1 MRLHAALGLAAYL
14 ALVSAIFEDDAYHID
29 FHYALL
35 GLPRHDATFFQ
46 KPYGG
51 SKASLLYS
59 ISENQTIGAINPKDG
74 ALVWRQHPVSEPR
87 GKGHLRA
94 ADEQDTVVSAAGNR
108 VTAWSSSDGRLVWE
122 TDVDGSTVEDLE
134 ILEQEDG
141 ITKDEAKDVIVLVSG
156 TSHGIKRLDGK
167 TGRVKWTYEDS
178 RLVMLKRDESST
190 DPIFS
195 SDIPF
200 QVSTSPTTV
209 YYISLHSS
217 MIGAGSKL
225 KVTSLSPI
233 TGKKLDQYTLSSD
246 TEIASREHI
255 VFAGANTAAPIL
267 AWTDKSNN
275 VLKVNIIGTK
285 SVTSFNT
292 PGADPIEKI
301 VLHAPGHVNS
311 QAHFLVEYQTAF
323 GHSAEVYH
331 VDLKKNTVSKA
342 YSLPELQIRGTFA
355 TSTTDA
361 NVYFIRVTEDEV
373 SVVSSASHGILGRWP
388 TAKSPALAGS
398 YPVHAV
404 SEVVVK
410 SGAATAARSAVLF
423 SNGQWTLIRNGDI
436 AWTRPEFLSQASSAV
451 WAGLPE
457 VEALAAELE
466 VERHQNVVAAY
477 LHRVKRHVQDL
488 EHFPTW
494 AQSLPQRFLGSVVGK
509 PKETTVDDIQQD
521 TFGFHKLVIV
531 ATEKGRLAALDVG
544 SRGKVLWNVHLE
556 QFADTK
562 FEYPTL
568 KAHSGYVEV
577 KDPSFDGSIFINSTT
592 GGLASSVNLQ
602 MHVPLVAEG
611 QKLVSFGLANGVLT
625 GYLENQP
632 SSESVWTFEPPSG
645 ERLVGYTSRP
655 LNDPVASIGKVLG
668 DRSVLYKYLNPNLV
682 LVTAVSES
690 TRTASFY
697 LLDSASGQ
705 LLHTM
710 SHSDVDT
717 SRPIPSTIS
726 ENWFSYAFTVDSASS
741 PESRGYQLVVS
752 DLYESPLPDDRGPLG
767 ASSNSSTMKPS
778 SSNGDAT
785 KPYVLS
791 QSYQIAA
798 EISHMAVTHTRQGI
812 TSREL
817 IITIPST
824 NSLVGIP
831 RQLIDPRRPVGRDPT
846 PNEQA
851 EGLTRYS
858 PLLPLD
864 SKWHLTHKY
873 EVLGIK
879 DVITSESGI
888 ESTSL
893 VFAYGHDVFGTRVA
907 PSFAFDILGKGFNKI
922 QMLLTVA
929 ALFVGVLF
937 VAPLVSPPLKNFVSR
952 LAYIVFRSGES
963 RLTPFGR
970 YLRFPKHSVMLSILQ
985 RSVI

>member
-1 MRLHAALGLAAYL
+1 M
-14 ALVSAIFEDDAYHID
+14 
-29 FHYALL
+29 
-35 GLPRHDATFFQ
+35 
-46 KPYGG
+46 
-51 SKASLLYS
+51 
-59 ISENQTIGAINPKDG
+59 
-74 ALVWRQHPVSEPR
+74 
-87 GKGHLRA
+87 
-94 ADEQDTVVSAAGNR
+94 
-108 VTAWSSSDGRLVWE
+108 
-122 TDVDGSTVEDLE
+122 
-134 ILEQEDG
+134 
-141 ITKDEAKDVIVLVSG
+141 
-156 TSHGIKRLDGK
+156 
-167 TGRVKWTYEDS
+167 
-178 RLVMLKRDESST
+178 
-190 DPIFS
+190 
-195 SDIPF
+195 PF

-209 YYISLHSS
+209 YYIALHSS

-246 TEIASREHI
+246 TEIASRDHI
-255 VFAGANTAAPIL
+255 IFAGANTAAPVL
-267 AWTDKSNN
+267 AWTDKSNK
-275 VLKVNIIGTK
+275 VLKINIIGTK
-285 SVTSFNT
+285 TVTSFNT
-292 PGADPIEKI
+292 PGNEVVEK
-301 VLHAPGHVNS
+301 VVMHAPGHVNS
-311 QAHFLVEYQTAF
+311 QAHFLVEYHTAF

-331 VDLKKNTVSKA
+331 VDLNKNIVSKA
-342 YSLPELQIRGTFA
+342 YSLPELKSKGTFA

-361 NVYFIRVTEDEV
+361 NVYFTRITEDEV

-388 TAKSPALAGS
+388 TIRSSALAGA
-398 YPVHAV
+398 YPVHAT

-423 SNGQWTLIRNGDI
+423 SNGQWALIRNGDV

-466 VERHQNVVAAY
+466 VERHQNVVSAY
-477 LHRVKRHVQDL
+477 IHRVKRHIQDL
-488 EHFPTW
+488 EHFPAW
-494 AQSLPQRFLGSVVGK
+494 AQSLPQRLLGSVVGK

-562 FEYPTL
+562 FQYPTL
-568 KAHSGYVEV
+568 KAHSGYVEIS
-577 KDPSFDGSIFINSTT
+577 DPSFDGSFFINSTT
-592 GGLASSVNLQ
+592 GSLASSINPR
-602 MHVPLVAEG
+602 MHGPSTTEG
-611 QKLVSFGLANGVLT
+611 QELVSFSLLDGVLT
-625 GYLENQP
+625 GSLESQP
-632 SSESVWTFEPPSG
+632 SSEPVWSFTPPNG
-645 ERLVGYTSRP
+645 ERILGYTARP
-655 LNDPVASIGKVLG
+655 LRDPVASIGKVLG
-668 DRSVLYKYLNPNLV
+668 DRRVLYKYLNPNLV

-690 TRTASFY
+690 TRTASVY

-717 SRPIPSTIS
+717 SRPIPSTLS
-726 ENWFSYAFTVDSASS
+726 ENWFSYSLTVDSSSS
-741 PESRGYQLVVS
+741 PEARGYQLVVS

-767 ASSNSSTMKPS
+767 ASSNSSTIQPS
-778 SSNGDAT
+778 TFKGDAA

-798 EISHMAVTHTRQGI
+798 EISHMAVTQTRQGI

-831 RQLIDPRRPVGRDPT
+831 RQIIDPRRPIGRDPT

-851 EGLTRYS
+851 EGLARYT

-893 VFAYGHDVFGTRVA
+893 VFAYGHDIFGTRVA
-907 PSFAFDILGKGFNKI
+907 PSFAFDILGKGFNKV

-937 VAPLVSPPLKNFVSR
+937 VAPLVSLITRNVSSFMS
-952 LAYIVFRSGES
+952 LQFHRSGES
-963 RLTPFGR
+963 KSTPSGR
-970 YLRFPKHSVMLSILQ
+970 YLRFL
-985 RSVI
+985 

>member
-1 MRLHAALGLAAYL
+1 
-14 ALVSAIFEDDAYHID
+14 
-29 FHYALL
+29 
-35 GLPRHDATFFQ
+35 
-46 KPYGG
+46 
-51 SKASLLYS
+51 
-59 ISENQTIGAINPKDG
+59 
-74 ALVWRQHPVSEPR
+74 
-87 GKGHLRA
+87 
-94 ADEQDTVVSAAGNR
+94 
-108 VTAWSSSDGRLVWE
+108 
-122 TDVDGSTVEDLE
+122 
-134 ILEQEDG
+134 
-141 ITKDEAKDVIVLVSG
+141 
-156 TSHGIKRLDGK
+156 
-167 TGRVKWTYEDS
+167 
-178 RLVMLKRDESST
+178 
-190 DPIFS
+190 
-195 SDIPF
+195 
-200 QVSTSPTTV
+200 
-209 YYISLHSS
+209 
-217 MIGAGSKL
+217 MIGTGSKL

-246 TEIASREHI
+246 TEITSRDHI
-255 VFAGANTAAPIL
+255 VFAGANTAAPVL
-267 AWTDKSNN
+267 AWTDKTNR

-285 SVTSFNT
+285 TVTSFNT
-292 PGADPIEKI
+292 PGNEVVEKI

-311 QAHFLVEYQTAF
+311 QAHFLIEYQTLF

-342 YSLPELQIRGTFA
+342 YSLPELRSKGTFA
-355 TSTTDA
+355 TSTMDA
-361 NVYFIRVTEDEV
+361 NVYFTRITEDEI
-373 SVVSSASHGILGRWP
+373 SVVSSASHGVLGRWP
-388 TAKSPALAGS
+388 TARSPALAGA

-423 SNGQWTLIRNGDI
+423 SNGQWALIRSGEI

-451 WAGLPE
+451 WAKLPE

-466 VERHQNVVAAY
+466 VERHQNVVSAY
-477 LHRVKRHVQDL
+477 IHRVKRHVQDF
-488 EHFPTW
+488 EYFPAW
-494 AQSLPQRFLGSVVGK
+494 AQSLPQRLLGSVVGK
-509 PKETTVDDIQQD
+509 PKVTTVDDIQQD

-531 ATEKGRLAALDVG
+531 ATERGRLAALDVG

-562 FEYPTL
+562 FQHPTL

-577 KDPSFDGSIFINSTT
+577 KDPSFDGSFFINSTT
-592 GGLASSVNLQ
+592 GGLASSINLQ
-602 MHVPLVAEG
+602 MHAPLTAGGKE
-611 QKLVSFGLANGVLT
+611 LVSFSLVDGVLT
-625 GYLENQP
+625 GSLESQP
-632 SSESVWTFEPPSG
+632 SSKSVWSFTPPSG
-645 ERLVGYTSRP
+645 EHIVGYTARP
-655 LNDPVASIGKVLG
+655 LRDPVASIGKVLG
-668 DRSVLYKYLNPNLV
+668 DRRVLYKYLNPNLV
-682 LVTAVSES
+682 LVTAVSKS
-690 TRTASFY
+690 ARTASVY

-726 ENWFSYAFTVDSASS
+726 ENWFSYSLTIDSTSS

-767 ASSNSSTMKPS
+767 ASSNSSSIKPS
-778 SSNGDAT
+778 SSKGDVV

-798 EISHMAVTHTRQGI
+798 EISHMAVTQTRQGI
-812 TSREL
+812 TSRDL

-831 RQLIDPRRPVGRDPT
+831 RQVIDPRRPIGRDPT

-851 EGLTRYS
+851 EGLTRYM

-873 EVLGIK
+873 EVLGVK

-893 VFAYGHDVFGTRVA
+893 VFAYGHDIFGTRVA

-937 VAPLVSPPLKNFVSR
+937 VAPLVSPSSSALVS
-952 LAYIVFRSGES
+952 
-963 RLTPFGR
+963 
-970 YLRFPKHSVMLSILQ
+970 Q
-985 RSVI
+985 